1 MIAETGA
8 GDMGTEARPNLAV
21 LRGARMPA
29 ALVECG
35 YMSTGEELALLA
47 DPDYQA
53 LVARGIAG
61 GVLAHLAE
69 AA

>member
-1 MIAETGA
+1 MLF
-8 GDMGTEARPNLAV
+8 RS
-21 LRGARMPA
+21 MPA

-61 GVLAHLAE
+61 GVLAHLEE